1 MASKG
6 KNFSK
11 KENNSDKN
19 QGIINGA
26 GEIVEQEIANTL
38 EQNYMPYAMSVIVS
52 RAIPQIDGFKPSQRK
67 LHKICKYCG
76 SDYEIKS
83 SW

>member
-38 EQNYMPYAMSVIVS
+38 EQNYMPYAMSVILHVRFLRLTALS
-52 RAIPQIDGFKPSQRK
+52 RRT
-67 LHKICKYCG
+67 G
-76 SDYEIKS
+76 SCFIQCTK
-83 SW
+83 WGC